1 MYKLVIILTTHAIR
15 TNTVFC
21 TAGRAPPTPRP
32 HSSTRYDSAPL
43 SPSSSPSP
51 PPPPH
56 TAAAAAGTS
65 ASAAPAWPWTGRWA
79 ARSGPCPSPWP
90 SENDETGDYWPKW
103 RSALRCAMRPPAPA
117 RPPRAPASSMPT
129 SAAYPSATQ
138 ATNAHE
144 RSTAAHITARAH
156 TDHCPAHSSG
166 MF

>member
-1 MYKLVIILTTHAIR
+1 MRRHGI
-15 TNTVFC
+15 
-21 TAGRAPPTPRP
+21 GQG
-32 HSSTRYDSAPL
+32 
-43 SPSSSPSP
+43 
-51 PPPPH
+51 
-56 TAAAAAGTS
+56 TAALPVQPGKT
-65 ASAAPAWPWTGRWA
+65 TFGEHR
-79 ARSGPCPSPWP
+79 G
-90 SENDETGDYWPKW
+90 PKW

>member
-1 MYKLVIILTTHAIR
+1 MLRTTRPSTSRTSDAI
-15 TNTVFC
+15 
-21 TAGRAPPTPRP
+21 TARAGA
-32 HSSTRYDSAPL
+32 SF
-43 SPSSSPSP
+43 
-51 PPPPH
+51 
-56 TAAAAAGTS
+56 AAAATS
-65 ASAAPAWPWTGRWA
+65 TSLPLRLSSLPSAAHTAIVSARARATTARTAASATFFAYFRAWK
-79 ARSGPCPSPWP
+79 
-90 SENDETGDYWPKW
+90 NDETGDYWPKW